1 MNGKVDTEREQSS
14 TLASV
19 WEAYLDW
26 AAFSRKKKPQL
37 FFWRRLVLGLGL
49 AGAVFETLSP
59 SFGTVQLLGK
69 DISPLGVVGAAALA
83 VAAVFSR
90 QVLGGDPERVWVR
103 SRSVAEAL
111 QSEAYKFCTRVPPY
125 DRDDREQE
133 LKEQRGKIVEAMR
146 DLPLIPDPAKRAKK
160 PAPPEGMSVTTYL
173 ETRIASQ
180 IDPNDGYYWKSARD
194 LERRVGRFRGAAVMF
209 AAGSAILGVFGAAGI
224 SEVAIWVAV
233 LTTVSTSV
241 AAYFQANRYEYLLL
255 SYTATAWRLKE
266 LSDDLGGVP
275 EPSLGERNRL
285 ILACEEAI
293 SVENQAWMAKWLQKP
308 EGDGPNQG

>member
-1 MNGKVDTEREQSS
+1 MTGEMSAEREPSP

-26 AAFSRKKKPQL
+26 AAFSRAKKPGL
-37 FFWRRLVLGLGL
+37 FFWRRMVLGLGM

-59 SFGTVQLLGK
+59 SLGIVQIVGR
-69 DISPLGVVGAAALA
+69 DVSPLGVVGAVALA
-83 VAAVFSR
+83 LAAVFSR
-90 QVLGGDPERVWVR
+90 QVLGGDPERIWVR

-125 DRDDREQE
+125 DSDDREQK

-146 DLPLIPDPAKRAKK
+146 DLPLIPNPAKRADK
-160 PAPPEGMSVTTYL
+160 PVPPEDMSVKTYL
-173 ETRIASQ
+173 DTRIASQ
-180 IDPNDGYYWKSARD
+180 IDSSDGYYWKSARD
-194 LERRVGRFRGAAVMF
+194 LERRVKGFKGAAVTF
-209 AAGSAILGVFGAAGI
+209 AVGSAILGVFGAAGI
-224 SEVAIWVAV
+224 SKVAIWVAV

-266 LSDDLGGVP
+266 LSDDLGGP
-275 EPSLGERNRL
+275 GSSLGERNRL

-308 EGDGPNQG
+308 KS

>member
-1 MNGKVDTEREQSS
+1 MNTEHQLSP
-14 TLASV
+14 TLGSV

-37 FFWRRLVLGLGL
+37 FFWRRMVLGLGM
-49 AGAVFETLSP
+49 AGAVVETLSP
-59 SFGTVQLLGK
+59 SFGTVQLLGN

-90 QVLGGDPERVWVR
+90 QVLGGDHERVWVR

-125 DRDDREQE
+125 DSEDREQK

-146 DLPLIPDPAKRAKK
+146 DLPLIPDPAKRAQK
-160 PAPPEGMSVTTYL
+160 PALPEVMTIKAYL
-173 ETRIASQ
+173 DTRIASQ
-180 IDPNDGYYWKSARD
+180 IDPNDGYYWESARD
-194 LERRVGRFRGAAVMF
+194 LERRVGRFKGAAVTF
-209 AAGSAILGVFGAAGI
+209 AAGSAVLGVFGAAGI
-224 SEVAIWVAV
+224 SQVAIWVAV

-266 LSDDLGGVP
+266 LSDELRVVP
-275 EPSLGERNRL
+275 ESSQEERNRL

-308 EGDGPNQG
+308 KN

>member
-1 MNGKVDTEREQSS
+1 MDTEREQSS

-49 AGAVFETLSP
+49 AGAVFETLS
-59 SFGTVQLLGK
+59 TY
-69 DISPLGVVGAAALA
+69 DILPPIGEINPVGFVGAAALA

-146 DLPLIPDPAKRAKK
+146 DVPLIPDPAKRAEK

-180 IDPNDGYYWKSARD
+180 IDLSDGFYWKSARD
-194 LERRVGRFRGAAVMF
+194 LERRVGRFKWAVVTF

-224 SEVAIWVAV
+224 SQVAIWVAV
-233 LTTVSTSV
+233 LTTVSASV

-255 SYTATAWRLKE
+255 SYTATARRLKE
-266 LSDDLGGVP
+266 LSEELRRVP
-275 EPSLGERNRL
+275 ESSLGERNRL

-308 EGDGPNQG
+308 DGEGLNQA

>member
-1 MNGKVDTEREQSS
+1 MIGRLS
-14 TLASV
+14 LG
-19 WEAYLDW
+19 
-26 AAFSRKKKPQL
+26 RRKPQL
-37 FFWRRLVLGLGL
+37 FFWRRMVLGLGL

-69 DISPLGVVGAAALA
+69 DISPLGVVGAVALA
-83 VAAVFSR
+83 LAAVFSR
-90 QVLGGDPERVWVR
+90 QVLGGNPERIWIR

-111 QSEAYKFCTRVPPY
+111 QSEAHKFCTRVPPY

-133 LKEQRGKIVEAMR
+133 LKKQRGKIVEAMR

-180 IDPNDGYYWKSARD
+180 IDPKDGYYWKSARD
-194 LERRVGRFRGAAVMF
+194 LERRVGRFR
-209 AAGSAILGVFGAAGI
+209 GAAGI